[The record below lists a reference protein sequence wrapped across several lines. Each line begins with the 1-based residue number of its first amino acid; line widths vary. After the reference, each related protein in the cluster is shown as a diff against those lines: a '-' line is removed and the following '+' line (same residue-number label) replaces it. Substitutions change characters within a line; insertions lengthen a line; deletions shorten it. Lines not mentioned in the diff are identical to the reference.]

1 MSLRIQNLSVR
12 HGKNAI
18 LHNISFDINPGEIV
32 ALLGANGAGK
42 STICHAIAGHDMH
55 TEGHI
60 YVEDMEVKQTSPL
73 TLSRHRAFLSQ
84 KIELEFNL
92 SVKEVIEMGIYP
104 FPEIRHTDEIIT
116 CALNYANVSTLET
129 RLYLDLSGGE
139 QQRVQL
145 ARIIAQLLAHSH
157 VFPTSPQYCL
167 LDEPTAN
174 LDPKYQQQLF
184 LTLRSLCKTLSLGV
198 LIVVH
203 DVNLAAFYADR
214 LLLLAD
220 GRLLTQGTPKQTLS
234 SDNLQAVYK
243 VKGYPITHP
252 FYSDKMLVVWNTPD
266 LDKKQSQSLS
276 DLE

>member
-1 MSLRIQNLSVR
+1 MSIRIQNLSVW
-12 HGKNAI
+12 HEKNVI
-18 LHNISFDINPGEIV
+18 LHDISFDINPGEIV

-42 STICHAIAGHDMH
+42 STLCHAIAGHDIH

-60 YVEDMEVKQTSPL
+60 YVEDMEVTQTSPL

-84 KIELEFNL
+84 NIALEFNL
-92 SVKEVIEMGIYP
+92 SVKEVVEMGIYP
-104 FPEIRHTDEIIT
+104 FPEIRHADEIIT
-116 CALNYANVSTLET
+116 RALNYANVATLEA
-129 RLYLDLSGGE
+129 RPYLDLSGGE

-145 ARIIAQLLAHSH
+145 ARIIAQLLAHAH

-184 LTLRSLCKTLSLGV
+184 VTLRSLCKALSLGV

-234 SDNLQAVYK
+234 PDNLQAVYK

-252 FYSDKMLVVWNTPD
+252 FYSDKMLVVWNKPD
-266 LDKKQSQSLS
+266 LDKKGQSFS
-276 DLE
+276 D